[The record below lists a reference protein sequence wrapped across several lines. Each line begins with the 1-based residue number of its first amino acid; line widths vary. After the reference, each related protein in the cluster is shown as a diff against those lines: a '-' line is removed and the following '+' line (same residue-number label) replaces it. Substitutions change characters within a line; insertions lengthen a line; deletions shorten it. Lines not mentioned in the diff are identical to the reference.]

1 MRVERKEF
9 KGIKYEIYYP
19 EDFNKDDKYPVMF
32 HLHGSGSRGINF
44 ENFKDSTILDILRN
58 INNSPLSKGICVFPQ
73 CHQDSWFDIFNDLI
87 ALAEHIYNEPFVDKK
102 RFNGSGIS
110 MGGYGIYQLMMSRPE
125 LFNKA
130 IVCCGG
136 GMYWNAGRLKDIKI
150 RIFHGALDQAVYVE
164 EAYRMHHQLK
174 ENGAD
179 VTLKIYEY
187 LGHNCWDAT
196 YSSFDNLEW
205 LFE

>member
-73 CHQDSWFDIFNDLI
+73 CHADSWFDIFNDLI

-174 ENGAD
+174 ENEAD
-179 VTLKIYEY
+179 VTLKIYED

-196 YSSFDNLEW
+196 YSNFDNLEW